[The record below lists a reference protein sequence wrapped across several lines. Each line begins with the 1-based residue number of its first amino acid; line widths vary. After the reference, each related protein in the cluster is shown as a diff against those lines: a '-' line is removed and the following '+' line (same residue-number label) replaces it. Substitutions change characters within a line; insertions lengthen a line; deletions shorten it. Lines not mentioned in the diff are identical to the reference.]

1 MEPEDRPRNFLPH
14 KSVYD
19 CTGHTRLFTIEILFF
34 FCSLSRPLHSPP
46 LLSSP
51 SLLPSSFPL
60 LSLSPLHSLLRLS
73 LLFFSP
79 VSSCSLL
86 LHLLFS
92 FISFPN
98 SRYGSLRE
106 VPAYPN
112 FIQERFERCLDLYL
126 CPRQRKMRVHMLS
139 LPSGTSSVFCLHFV
153 QHLDPFDATYLYSI
167 LCVLFRFKW
176 ILRISFPNCPNPK
189 TYTRSQPQKL
199 L

>member
-1 MEPEDRPRNFLPH
+1 MRWNQKTDPETSYPT
-14 KSVYD
+14 SQ
-19 CTGHTRLFTIEILFF
+19 FTIVQVTQGYLRLKSFF
-34 FCSLSRPLHSPP
+34 FFVLFPALSILPP
-46 LLSSP
+46 SSP
-51 SLLPSSFPL
+51 LLPSSLPLFPFFL
-60 LSLSPLHSLLRLS
+60 FLPSTPSSGSLSSSSHLS
-73 LLFFSP
+73 P
-79 VSSCSLL
+79 HV
-86 LHLLFS
+86 LFS

>member
-34 FCSLSRPLHSPP
+34 FCSLSRPLHSPS

-51 SLLPSSFPL
+51 SLLFSPPFSFSPPL
-60 LSLSPLHSLLRLS
+60 PPLALSPLLLS
-73 LLFFSP
+73 CLLIFSSP
-79 VSSCSLL
+79 
-86 LHLLFS
+86 HLLFS

-126 CPRQRKMRVHMLS
+126 CPRQRKMRVHMLN
-139 LPSGTSSVFCLHFV
+139 LPSDTSSVFCLHFML
-153 QHLDPFDATYLYSI
+153 HLDPFDATYLYST

-199 L
+199 S